1 MSHTSGVSG
10 WDAPF
15 TLEDVHDWPK
25 STSQLARQTPWW
37 APGTASGYHAI
48 NYGHLHRR
56 DHPSDH
62 RKTVPPTTGSAE
74 AAHTVA
80 WRRADIGAMNGHGNA
95 RSLARAL
102 SPICLGVAAN
112 GVQLLSPG
120 TVDLNFQ
127 EQSNDIDRV
136 LVTPLRLGVGLGL
149 PEPRS
154 FAFMPHEKICF

>member
-1 MSHTSGVSG
+1 
-10 WDAPF
+10 
-15 TLEDVHDWPK
+15 
-25 STSQLARQTPWW
+25 
-37 APGTASGYHAI
+37 
-48 NYGHLHRR
+48 
-56 DHPSDH
+56 
-62 RKTVPPTTGSAE
+62 
-74 AAHTVA
+74 
-80 WRRADIGAMNGHGNA
+80 MNGHGNA

-127 EQSNDIDRV
+127 EQSNDIDLV

-154 FAFMPHEKICF
+154 FAFMPHEKICFWGGSMVVMNPRPGATLAYAMIG